1 MRQLLEKRSLKSRIW
16 LLALCIW
23 IPFLLLASHWI
34 TASRAQLQI
43 LFQFKINAVM
53 QGASFQA
60 ERLDWA
66 DAPSALAGAFHAA
79 ENDPDIAF
87 LHLADARG
95 NTVYSFQTEKF
106 QALLAGFMAKT
117 VLYEDTNGYVIVK
130 QPIIQTDQMRGNLIA
145 GFTRQRLQ
153 AEMDRQRWRAYLYIL
168 LFSALLAVLGLIF
181 ARYVSEPVTSAAE
194 TITHYQKEGERI
206 YVRLPED
213 GGGELGRL
221 ARAFNRLA
229 DATDQRLEDS
239 IRYQNYLEAFFAL
252 SPMPIIITDTI
263 GNVEKA
269 NRSACALFEL
279 NMEGMLKSHLENLL
293 GPANFNAIKNHINE
307 SGENIRGY
315 VGVITM
321 PDGVQKIVEVHLS
334 LLFNAQRALKN
345 FIISLINVTD
355 SMRTQQEILAE
366 RVQSNEAR
374 RVKEPEYGVPE
385 YALKL
390 EKLAQVSYK
399 VAQCQSVVQLL
410 DKFVIEGRD
419 LIDAAESRVY
429 LWEKQKRHMLP
440 AKAAPEQK
448 IKLLHPLVE
457 SSGIVWKTFQDNRPY
472 HWSSESLQERDYR
485 DLGLAADQHYNIF
498 SVPISDEDF
507 RYGVA
512 VYIQPHPEALAVEDL
527 RFITQFAQQ
536 AAITLNRI
544 YLSQRLK
551 DKSRQL
557 TAQDELLDNFR
568 RQTAQQ
574 QQFANLGK
582 LIGGVAHDFN
592 NILGIMKPNIDL
604 LHQETREQP
613 VLHKRIGAIRG
624 AIDSAMDLIRQL
636 FLVSRNSRSAP
647 ADLAVNELLEELAT
661 LFRRILSKDF
671 QLETDLA
678 PGLPQIK
685 IDRIQLQQIVM
696 NLTINARD
704 AMPEGGKILYRTGLA
719 AYAPSTGVTARE
731 YVRISVSDTG
741 SGIPEQYLDRI
752 FEPFFTTKAEG
763 KGTGLGLS
771 IVRDIVTSHHG
782 YVKVDTA
789 SGKGTCF
796 EVYLLPVE
804 KSRTPRT
811 KARAPKSSL

>member
-23 IPFLLLASHWI
+23 IPFLLLASQWI
-34 TASRAQLQI
+34 SASRAQLKS

-66 DAPSALAGAFHAA
+66 GDPSALAGAFHAA

-106 QALLAGFMAKT
+106 QSLLAGFMAKT

-153 AEMDRQRWRAYLYIL
+153 AETDRQRWRAYLYIL
-168 LFSALLAVLGLIF
+168 LFSALLAVLALIF
-181 ARYVSEPVTSAAE
+181 ARYISEPVISAAE
-194 TITHYQKEGERI
+194 TITQYQKEGERI
-206 YVRLPED
+206 YVRLPEA
-213 GGGELGRL
+213 GSGELALL

-269 NRSACALFEL
+269 NQSACALFEL

-366 RVQSNEAR
+366 RVPQNEPRRAR
-374 RVKEPEYGVPE
+374 DPEYGVSE

-399 VAQCQSVVQLL
+399 IAQCQSVAQLL
-410 DKFVIEGRD
+410 DKLAIEGCD
-419 LIDAAESRVY
+419 LIDVAESRVY

-440 AKAAPEQK
+440 AKSAPEQK
-448 IKLLHPLVE
+448 MKRLHPLVE

-472 HWSSESLQERDYR
+472 HWSSDSLQERDYR
-485 DLGLAADQHYNIF
+485 DLGLTAGQQYNIF

-512 VYIQPHPEALAVEDL
+512 VYIQPHPETLAVEDL

-551 DKSRQL
+551 DKTRQL
-557 TAQDELLDNFR
+557 KTQDELLENFR
-568 RQTAQQ
+568 RQTAQL
-574 QQFANLGK
+574 QQFSNLGK

-592 NILGIMKPNIDL
+592 NILGVMKPNIDL

-613 VLHKRIGAIRG
+613 VLHKRISAIRG
-624 AIDSAMDLIRQL
+624 AIDSAMSLIRQL
-636 FLVSRNSRSAP
+636 FTVSRNSHSEP
-647 ADLAVNELLEELAT
+647 AALAVNELVEELAT

-671 QLETDLA
+671 QVETDLA
-678 PGLPQIK
+678 RGLPQIK
-685 IDRIQLQQIVM
+685 IDRIQLQQILM

-704 AMPEGGKILYRTGLA
+704 AMPEGGRIVYRTGLA
-719 AYAPSTGVTARE
+719 AYAPSSGVTARE

-741 SGIPEQYLDRI
+741 TGIPDQYIGRI
-752 FEPFFTTKAEG
+752 FEPFFTTKSEG
-763 KGTGLGLS
+763 KGTGLGLA
-771 IVRDIVTSHHG
+771 IVQDIVTSHHG
-782 YVKVDTA
+782 YVKVETA
-789 SGKGTCF
+789 PGKGTSF
-796 EVYLLPVE
+796 DIYLLPVE
-804 KSRTPRT
+804 KSRTPRLKT
-811 KARAPKSSL
+811 RAPKSSL